1 MAKPPGKLLPLVAAL
16 LCGAVLAQAATPPD
30 HSVTSAAPP
39 VSPKTGHG
47 LLGTPITSKRGEPS
61 STKQPAQPA
70 KHPVA
75 KPPADD
81 WNLAAHG
88 KVLYLTFDDGPQHEW
103 TPKVLQLLRKHKAQ
117 ATFFV
122 LGIQVAQYP
131 ELIAAERA
139 AGHTVGN
146 HTWDHKTL
154 TLLPDAKVRQEIA
167 TGVKS
172 KCLRP
177 PTGATNAKI
186 QADRRGVPPAA
197 GALGRRHEGLG
208 EARRRQ
214 HRARDHGRSPSRS
227 DHPDARRRRQPLPD
241 RRRPRPS
248 PDQTHQ
254 AGLHVPLTAL
264 LARDGG
270 GAVGEVAERL
280 VDGFDRLVQ

>member
-1 MAKPPGKLLPLVAAL
+1 MTKPPGKLLPLVAAL
-16 LCGAVLAQAATPPD
+16 LCGAVLAQAATPSD
-30 HSVTSAAPP
+30 HSVTSAAAP
-39 VSPKTGHG
+39 VTPKSSHG
-47 LLGTPITSKRGEPS
+47 LGPVTSKRGEPS
-61 STKQPAQPA
+61 STKPTAHPTA
-70 KHPVA
+70 KPTAA
-75 KPPADD
+75 KPPSDD

-103 TPKVLQLLRKHKAQ
+103 TPKVLQVLRKHKAQ

-139 AGHTVGN
+139 AGHRIGN

-186 QADRRGVPPAA
+186 EAIAA
-197 GALGRRHEGLG
+197 SYHQRQVLWDVDTKDWEKPGAAYIEHAIMTG
-208 EARRRQ
+208 ARPGAIILM
-214 HRARDHGRSPSRS
+214 H
-227 DHPDARRRRQPLPD
+227 
-241 RRRPRPS
+241 
-248 PDQTHQ
+248 
-254 AGLHVPLTAL
+254 
-264 LARDGG
+264 DGG
-270 GAVGEVAERL
+270 GNRSQTVAAL
-280 VDGFDRLVQ
+280 DRALTELTKLGYTYRALPC